1 MRLLALLFALVLA
14 APAHAGLRTD
24 VEPRV
29 HDHFVSQ
36 VTLLVQPATA
46 QGWLV
51 HGSGWELT
59 EAEMN
64 PIVTSAWARNY
75 FEALATRKIVA
86 DSPWALFLFREGS
99 TEAVPAL
106 PHRVRRSGSEQGLVA
121 LEFSIQMDP
130 TVMALELRHDEA
142 VVHRWDRPAEQP
154 PRPDLQARCAGA
166 ASGPISCSSRWT
178 PPPEGTWV
186 QLMSRAGK
194 RPGAWGSW
202 RDHRLGPGRS
212 EDSPRSRG
220 SSLQLELSF
229 TDGFRCHTQRLTV
242 APR

>member
-1 MRLLALLFALVLA
+1 MRPFALLLALAVA
-14 APAHAGLRTD
+14 VPAHAGLRTD
-24 VEPRV
+24 VERRV

-46 QGWLV
+46 RGWLAQ
-51 HGSGWELT
+51 GPGWELS

-75 FEALATRKIVA
+75 FEALATRRAVA
-86 DSPWALFLFREGS
+86 DSPWTLVLLRAGS
-99 TEAVPAL
+99 PEAAPAL
-106 PHRVRRSGSEQGLVA
+106 PHRVRRYGPERGHAA
-121 LEFSIQMDP
+121 LEFSILMDP
-130 TVMALELRHDEA
+130 TVTALELRRGEA
-142 VVHRWDRPAEQP
+142 VVHRWDRPVELP

-166 ASGPISCSSRWT
+166 GGGPISCSTRW
-178 PPPEGTWV
+178 PSPPEGTWV

-194 RPGAWGSW
+194 RSGAWGPW

-220 SSLQLELSF
+220 GSLQLELSF